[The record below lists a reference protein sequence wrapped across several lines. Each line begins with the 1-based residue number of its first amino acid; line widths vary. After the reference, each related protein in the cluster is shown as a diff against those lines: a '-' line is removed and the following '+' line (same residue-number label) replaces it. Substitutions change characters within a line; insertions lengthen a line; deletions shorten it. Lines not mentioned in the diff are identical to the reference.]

1 MNKPGLHKH
10 PALLTYLSSLPTT
23 TKRWKMAPKQA
34 VTLASLRTLWRSAPV
49 RRRGPSSD
57 RDRADE
63 TGPTVCSARKGN
75 ILELF
80 IHGFSQSSMF
90 LLYRF
95 PQTVQCA
102 AVMPCSQ
109 LHYFSFCLSHNKAL
123 HHIYEQSV
131 NLDFDSEIFA
141 RLWVLIS
148 QVSMA
153 TLTCVCVYEK
163 FVFRFTS
170 VHQPTGWGAKTLQRD
185 LKHT

>member
-49 RRRGPSSD
+49 RRGPSSD
-57 RDRADE
+57 RGRADE

-80 IHGFSQSSMF
+80 IRGFSQSSMF

-153 TLTCVCVYEK
+153 TLTCVCVSMKNLFSGSRLSISLLGEE
-163 FVFRFTS
+163 
-170 VHQPTGWGAKTLQRD
+170 
-185 LKHT
+185 LKLCRGI